1 MQFLTA
7 HEQQIQSLRMER
19 EWDLHYESWV
29 IADGEPH
36 RSAGEIFDWFAVAF
50 WTEEPLVHSDQ
61 QERSAKPI
69 DDFKYQIIAEITHL
83 SEKSCIIDFG
93 LKATSSSDRLPR
105 NCKLGDC

>member
-36 RSAGEIFDWFAVAF
+36 RSAGEIFEHPQPFDAIGWRQANLLIKALLSFPDEAALVAADNVA
-50 WTEEPLVHSDQ
+50 TDGHPP
-61 QERSAKPI
+61 AT
-69 DDFKYQIIAEITHL
+69 IASGDKSLAIAHFNGCHL
-83 SEKSCIIDFG
+83 
-93 LKATSSSDRLPR
+93 R
-105 NCKLGDC
+105 